1 MVPRRQ
7 CKTLSLNPHKIVTGL
22 KLTIQTNR
30 TLGGIGAIFSVLG
43 VVSTISSVFLYGNP
57 NSPAVVLPLALI
69 SGFVALFS
77 FVGFILF
84 LIAMY
89 GFSRDYGEHR
99 IFNYLLY
106 GFLATIVA
114 AIVALVVVVVIF
126 LTNLTTL
133 IPNTNAPNISPFQ
146 GSSFLAPFTAV
157 FSFVGIIWVVFN
169 VLAFRLLGTKSMV
182 PLFKTGALVLLIGA
196 VVNVGVGIVFAA
208 MLYVGSIGY
217 NTYLLAAIPGG
228 LVQNAAWVLLAIA
241 FFRIKVPPEPTI
253 APSYVPPLS
262 VQMKYCP
269 NCGTPNQ
276 LDAAFC
282 TRCGQKLS

>member
-1 MVPRRQ
+1 M
-7 CKTLSLNPHKIVTGL
+7 TGL

-30 TLGGIGAIFSVLG
+30 TLGGVGAVFSALG
-43 VVSTISSVFLYGNP
+43 VVSTVSSVFLYGYP
-57 NSPAVVLPLALI
+57 NSPVVTLPLALI
-69 SGFVALFS
+69 TGFVGLFS

-99 IFNYLLY
+99 IFNYFLY

-114 AIVALVVVVVIF
+114 AIVAVIVVVVIF
-126 LTNLTTL
+126 LTNLATL
-133 IPNTNAPNISPFQ
+133 IPNVNSSNTSPFQ
-146 GSSFLAPFTAV
+146 GSAPSFLTPLVAV
-157 FSFVGIIWVVFN
+157 FSFVGVIWVVFN

-182 PLFKTGALVLLIGA
+182 PLFRTGALVLLIGA
-196 VVNVGVGIVFAA
+196 VVNVGVGIVFAS

-217 NTYLLAAIPGG
+217 NTYLLAAIPGE

-241 FFRIKVPPEPTI
+241 FFRIKVPPEQTI
-253 APSYVPPLS
+253 APSNAPPLAM
-262 VQMKYCP
+262 QMKYCP